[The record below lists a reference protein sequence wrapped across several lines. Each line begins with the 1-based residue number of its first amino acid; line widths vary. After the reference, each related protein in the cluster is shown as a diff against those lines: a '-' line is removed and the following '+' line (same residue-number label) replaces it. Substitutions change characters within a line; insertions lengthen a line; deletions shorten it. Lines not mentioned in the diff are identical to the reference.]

1 MICNLKLIRHSLS
14 LRFQILEPRFKSIQ
28 PISAEEASR
37 TEILKL
43 RDEQFWNQEQ
53 MLSFL
58 SQQQQQ
64 TSQQS
69 AQQSV
74 HQLSSK
80 EDELLE
86 EFLNITNHDSYS
98 TPNTLSLTSIQ

>member
-1 MICNLKLIRHSLS
+1 MYVLICIICIW
-14 LRFQILEPRFKSIQ
+14 LRFQILEPRFKPIQ

-58 SQQQQQ
+58 SQQQQ

-69 AQQSV
+69 AQQSA

-86 EFLNITNHDSYS
+86 EFLNITNHENYS
-98 TPNTLSLTSIQ
+98 TSNTLSLTSIQ

>member
-1 MICNLKLIRHSLS
+1 
-14 LRFQILEPRFKSIQ
+14 
-28 PISAEEASR
+28 
-37 TEILKL
+37 
-43 RDEQFWNQEQ
+43 

-58 SQQQQQ
+58 SQQQH

-86 EFLNITNHDSYS
+86 EFLNITNQDSYS